1 MDITNNIASLT
12 TYTGG
17 NIDSD
22 ISLSDSDPISKKK
35 SNITET
41 ELTLILDKINIDIS
55 KNKFDIS
62 DLNKN
67 PTFNK
72 LNNNQK
78 TILINKILD
87 NEPKTNKKTD
97 ISLIKECYLFC
108 KNCGYSEKIPH
119 KMFIFSRGSQHS
131 EDNTNYNFLN
141 YVNDNTLPFTKNYNC
156 INDKCITHKQI
167 NIKKAVFY
175 RFNDTYNI
183 KYICTICNNHW
194 NTFNESINY

>member
-1 MDITNNIASLT
+1 MDITNNTSSFT

-22 ISLSDSDPISKKK
+22 ISLSESDIISKKK
-35 SNITET
+35 SDITET
-41 ELTLILDKINIDIS
+41 ELTTILDKINIDIG
-55 KNKFDIS
+55 KNKFNIS
-62 DLNKN
+62 ELNKN

-87 NEPKTNKKTD
+87 NEPKSNKKIDT
-97 ISLIKECYLFC
+97 SLIKECYLFC
-108 KNCGYSEKIPH
+108 KNCGYSEKIPP
-119 KMFIFSRGSQHS
+119 KMFIFSRGDHNS

-156 INDKCITHKQI
+156 INDKCLTHTQI
-167 NIKKAVFY
+167 DIKKAVFY
-175 RFNDTYNI
+175 RFNNTYNI

-194 NTFNESINY
+194 NTFNESIN